1 MPECFDVNINNIDFS
16 LLRLR
21 ATTECKIWDSFR
33 KGIGYPTYINTG
45 NLKNW
50 DTFAK
55 YGELY
60 KHWAI

>member
-45 NLKNW
+45 NLKN
-50 DTFAK
+50 
-55 YGELY
+55 
-60 KHWAI
+60 